1 MRFIFGQIK
10 AFNQPA
16 KFGQTTGFCELVFVT
31 WPGKF
36 FMLQTLLPQ
45 AKSVAVPVQR
55 FDSVAMAVGE
65 DVQRAGKGAQAQFLL
80 DENAQAVDGFS
91 EVDGFAV

>member
-10 AFNQPA
+10 AFNKPA
-16 KFGQTTGFCELVFVT
+16 KFLQSAALGELILIT
-31 WPGKF
+31 RPSKF
-36 FMLQTLLPQ
+36 FVLQTLLPQ

-65 DVQRAGKGAQAQFLL
+65 DVQRAGKGTQAQFLL